1 MKSMSRRDTSESS
14 FNCYFKKLK
23 DDSLFS
29 SAFHYQS
36 FWKGKYEGD
45 AMYTG
50 EDFVTMFIKDSTAE
64 IMSKTLWAKEIKSYA
79 HNYKFYSPLTNR
91 KSSPIQ
97 HDSDL
102 INNQIIYKL
111 ISEENL
117 NGIQCYHIQVNE
129 TPEIDTAEM
138 AQPLRIE
145 YHYWINKTD
154 FIPIQYSTAY
164 DLEMNNDTMYQFEKI
179 VLNKYEINNLQD
191 ENILTLNSIPAFYKL
206 KDFVPYKHPDPLPLD
221 TIAPGWE
228 LPSLTDEKI
237 SLESLHGNIVL
248 IDFFY
253 KGCYPCMQALPGL
266 QALHEKYTAKGLR
279 VIGINPFDKKEDDI
293 VAFLSKRG
301 ITYTVLL
308 DGIVAA
314 KDYRVSGY
322 PTLYLI
328 GKNGKII
335 YIQEGYGK
343 GVENDLAEVIEK
355 NL

>member
-1 MKSMSRRDTSESS
+1 MKANLFTTGLLLFCLTSFGQDAKTILQKSYDQCQAVQNGYYEMSRYMKSMSRRDTSESS

-164 DLEMNNDTMYQFEKI
+164 DLEMNNDTMYQFEK
-179 VLNKYEINNLQD
+179 
-191 ENILTLNSIPAFYKL
+191 
-206 KDFVPYKHPDPLPLD
+206 
-221 TIAPGWE
+221 
-228 LPSLTDEKI
+228 
-237 SLESLHGNIVL
+237 
-248 IDFFY
+248 
-253 KGCYPCMQALPGL
+253 
-266 QALHEKYTAKGLR
+266 
-279 VIGINPFDKKEDDI
+279 
-293 VAFLSKRG
+293 
-301 ITYTVLL
+301 
-308 DGIVAA
+308 
-314 KDYRVSGY
+314 
-322 PTLYLI
+322 
-328 GKNGKII
+328 
-335 YIQEGYGK
+335 
-343 GVENDLAEVIEK
+343 
-355 NL
+355 